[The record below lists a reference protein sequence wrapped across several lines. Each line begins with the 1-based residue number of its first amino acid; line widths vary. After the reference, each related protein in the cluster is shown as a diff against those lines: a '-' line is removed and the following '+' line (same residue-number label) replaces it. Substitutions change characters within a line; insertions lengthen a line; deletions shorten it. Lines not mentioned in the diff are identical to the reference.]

1 MLTNERARVILSKIK
16 KGSVQMLIKFKQFS
30 LPLRKRQTSTL
41 DHSFALK
48 QSGNDLYWCFT
59 DHEIHERYCVLKGN
73 EIPWNIANRLDY
85 GDEPRVIYGN
95 LVRPMTFEEE
105 NLYMDNK
112 LDELVDMFGNILL
125 GRSVCCI

>member
-1 MLTNERARVILSKIK
+1 
-16 KGSVQMLIKFKQFS
+16 MLIKFKQFS
-30 LPLRKRQTSTL
+30 LPLRKTQTSTL

-59 DHEIHERYCVLKGN
+59 DHETQERYCVLKGN

-85 GDEPRVIYGN
+85 KDEPRVIYGN

-112 LDELVDMFGNILL
+112 LDELVDIFGNILL
-125 GRSVCCI
+125 GRSVSVI